1 MATTDKR
8 KAVVDRLLK
17 KNNSEPTI
25 NALNYN
31 ASFAAALNFYN
42 LDYSNKDKKRWFQ
55 EHFKRTLKF
64 PISEI
69 HEREFRSVGTMCRI
83 LDNGNEL
90 SDEHMTFIKNEVERL
105 RALSKKQPVAV
116 VEDAEQ
122 VKQAKVV
129 SIQERMDNKISDFMA
144 EFNAMVDEFTINR
157 TVGNVE
163 KLINQFAI
171 NGAMSKKI
179 VPMVQRQ
186 INELEEALLGKDKQL
201 VEGYS
206 NFKKADLK
214 KLLEMYTTLV
224 SKMDQAKKVVVRA
237 PRAKKEKPASQVVAR
252 LNFCKE
258 NTELGLRSVTP
269 TMIVGAT
276 EIWAFNAKT
285 KKLQVYKAVNGMTL
299 TVKGSS
305 LLNFNVEDSVQKT
318 VRDPKQ
324 VANLNEKGKR
334 AYSTFLKTIKTK
346 EAPVNGRINAETL
359 ILAAFK

>member
-17 KNNSEPTI
+17 KNTSEPTI

-144 EFNAMVDEFTINR
+144 EFNAMVDE
-157 TVGNVE
+157 
-163 KLINQFAI
+163 
-171 NGAMSKKI
+171 SKKI

-214 KLLEMYTTLV
+214 KLLELYTTLV
-224 SKMDQAKKVVVRA
+224 AKMDQAKKVVVRA
-237 PRAKKEKPASQVVAR
+237 PRAKKEKPASQIVAR